1 MKTTLS
7 VHRGCQRLA
16 IHVDL
21 DPAGGE
27 PAMADVRAQRIAAV
41 IEPLR
46 VAPGLTVNLA
56 QDFDPGY
63 TADFLK
69 KHGTGLLKMG
79 VALLADHRVRLAA
92 QDPFGVLVCL

>member
-1 MKTTLS
+1 MAAS
-7 VHRGCQRLA
+7 AWA
-16 IHVDL
+16 IDVDL

-27 PAMADVRAQRIAAV
+27 PAMADVRAKRIAAL

-46 VAPGLTVNLA
+46 VAPGSKVNLA

-69 KHGTGLLKMG
+69 RDGAGLLKIG
-79 VALLADHRVRLAA
+79 VALLADHRARLAA